1 MTTVVIGAG
10 QAGLATSWWLS
21 RHGIRH
27 RVLERG
33 RIGEAWRT
41 QRWDSFC
48 LVTPNWSITLPGAA
62 YAGGDPQGFMGRD
75 AFVTHLERWAEGFA
89 APVEAGVEVTRV
101 AGEAGAFRLA
111 TSVGEIAAAH
121 VVVATSTYQAP
132 RVPDCAA
139 RLPRHVHRLEASAYR
154 NPAALPPG
162 GVLVVGS
169 GQTGCQ
175 LAEEIHAAGR
185 PTYLCVGGTG
195 RLPRR
200 HRGRDVIEWQRDMG
214 YLDRTPDMLEHPG
227 HRFRGDPHLSGRG
240 GGRTLSLHDF
250 RRDGIVLLGGL
261 RGFDGARALLADDLE
276 TKMRHADAFAANIRR
291 LVDEHI
297 AGQGIDA
304 PAPSAA
310 ELAGEPA
317 SFWSAKSP
325 AMLDLDAAG
334 VSTVIWATGFRFDFS
349 WIDFPV
355 LDEFGYPRT
364 RVSATAVPGL
374 YFMGLNWMHKRKSGI
389 IYGVGED
396 AEWTAAHIAG
406 RLDAQTPLLQ

>member
-1 MTTVVIGAG
+1 MDTVVIGAG
-10 QAGLATSWWLS
+10 QAGLATSWHLA

-33 RIGEAWRT
+33 RIGEAWRS

-62 YAGGDPQGFMGRD
+62 YAGPEPDGFMARD
-75 AFVTHLERWAEGFA
+75 DFVAHLERWAAGFA
-89 APVEAGVEVTRV
+89 APVETGVAVTRI
-101 AGEAGAFRLA
+101 GGTPGDFRLA
-111 TSVGEIAAAH
+111 TTLGEIAAAN

-132 RVPDCAA
+132 RIPAFAA
-139 RLPRHVHRLEASAYR
+139 QLPRHVMQVVASAYR
-154 NPAALPPG
+154 NPASLPAG

-175 LAEEIHAAGR
+175 LAEELHASGR
-185 PTYLCVGGTG
+185 KTFLCVGATG

-214 YLDRTPDMLEHPG
+214 YLDRTPDRLEHPS

-250 RRDGIVLLGGL
+250 RRAGIVLLGGL
-261 RGFDGARALLADDLE
+261 RGFDGSRALLVDDLE
-276 TKMRHADAFAANIRR
+276 AKMRGADDFAANIRR
-291 LVDEHI
+291 LIDAHI

-304 PAPSAA
+304 PSATDA
-310 ELAGEPA
+310 ELAGEPLA
-317 SFWSAKSP
+317 AWSARSP
-325 AMLDLDAAG
+325 AALDLDTEN

-349 WIDFPV
+349 WVDFPV
-355 LDEFGYPRT
+355 LDDLGYPRT
-364 RVSATAVPGL
+364 EVSATAVPGL

-396 AEWTAAHIAG
+396 AAWTAAHIAG
-406 RLDAQTPLLQ
+406 RLHLQTPLLE